1 MAPPQ
6 WTGPSLRNRRFSVT
20 LFTEEVELL
29 LWIAFWR
36 GEGGGESGDASTTA
50 LRAPVIGERLGD
62 FGKDEEWTGA
72 RERKPVGLRM
82 AWVLGA
88 VNSAPD
94 ILVGCIRMV
103 KGLVCL
109 SVENCFGRLE

>member
-6 WTGPSLRNRRFSVT
+6 WTGPSLRNRRFSVA
-20 LFTEEVELL
+20 LPTEEVELL

-36 GEGGGESGDASTTA
+36 GESGGASTTA
-50 LRAPVIGERLGD
+50 LRGPVTGERLGD
-62 FGKDEEWTGA
+62 FGKDEDWTGA
-72 RERKPVGLRM
+72 RARKPVGLRM

-88 VNSAPD
+88 VNEGAD
-94 ILVGCIRMV
+94 ILVDCMRMV